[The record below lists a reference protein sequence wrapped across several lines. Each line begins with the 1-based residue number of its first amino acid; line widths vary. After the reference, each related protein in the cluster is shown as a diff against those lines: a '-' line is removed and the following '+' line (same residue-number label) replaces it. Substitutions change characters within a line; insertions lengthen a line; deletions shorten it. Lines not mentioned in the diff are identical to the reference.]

1 VTMLELGLLARN
13 YYFLEDR
20 IIMIRKEKLKMKFK
34 KKLFMMKME
43 KRMLVD
49 GDTMDDRLINYSY

>member
-1 VTMLELGLLARN
+1 MLELGLLARN